1 MNITQRLYETRFKMI
16 TSDQHLDPFYFL
28 KNIDL
33 IRSRKTMYPM
43 YKRFYLKK
51 KPQIPYKSNLV
62 MENNKRFSER
72 MGGIMNKKV
81 VPKINNVF
89 LELEERL
96 KNNRIKTRNNKIRA
110 LTLENEK
117 YANRVWTQK
126 PIVLNAKYLKKLY
139 SEKHDKYIELLLR
152 PKKIKI
158 HKKMKFQRTFNFN
171 KKLPNIS
178 ATTTDGFNSRY
189 KSNTENMMETTYS
202 QSKENSLELTEQ
214 RRNEMIHNKPG
225 YLHSSNK

>member
-1 MNITQRLYETRFKMI
+1 
-16 TSDQHLDPFYFL
+16 
-28 KNIDL
+28 
-33 IRSRKTMYPM
+33 MYPM
-43 YKRFYLKK
+43 YKKFYLKK

-117 YANRVWTQK
+117 
-126 PIVLNAKYLKKLY
+126 IC
-139 SEKHDKYIELLLR
+139 
-152 PKKIKI
+152 
-158 HKKMKFQRTFNFN
+158 
-171 KKLPNIS
+171 
-178 ATTTDGFNSRY
+178 
-189 KSNTENMMETTYS
+189 KSCLDTKTYS
-202 QSKENSLELTEQ
+202 FK
-214 RRNEMIHNKPG
+214 R
-225 YLHSSNK
+225 